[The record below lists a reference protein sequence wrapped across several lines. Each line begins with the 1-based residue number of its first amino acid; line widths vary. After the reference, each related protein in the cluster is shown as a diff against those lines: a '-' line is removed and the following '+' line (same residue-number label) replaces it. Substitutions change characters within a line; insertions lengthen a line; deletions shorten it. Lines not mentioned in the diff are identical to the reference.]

1 LKDSPSWLPPA
12 FVLALLSGCA
22 TASPP
27 KQIGPERYQTSS
39 VSYSLMLG
47 GIARAQSVALDA
59 AAAKCTSLGK
69 GLIVAAI
76 DTDRDHLARGRA
88 TVTFECE

>member
-1 LKDSPSWLPPA
+1 
-12 FVLALLSGCA
+12 
-22 TASPP
+22 
-27 KQIGPERYQTSS
+27 
-39 VSYSLMLG
+39 MLG

-88 TVTFECE
+88 TVTFVCE